1 VSRTRVVVT
10 GIGLCTPIGHSLAAV
25 SAALRSGKH
34 GVCVMPEW
42 SEIQHMRTRLGAPVR
57 DLPLSYPRKRVRS
70 MGRVG
75 LLSLYATEQAVR
87 DAELNEE
94 RLHDGRTGIAYGST
108 AGSAQANEEWTR
120 KLFISRGLLGLQ
132 STDYLKFMSHTCAAN
147 LATYFGITGRVL
159 ATCAACVSASQAI
172 GAGYES
178 IRAGLSDVML
188 CGGAEELHVSTAA
201 VFDIMY
207 ATSVQNDHP
216 ELAPRPF
223 DARRDGLVVGE
234 GAGTFVLE
242 SYEHARARGAR
253 IYAEIL
259 GYGTNCDGTHVTNP
273 SAEGMAGAMRLALR
287 DAQLEPSRVDYV
299 NAHATATEVGD
310 IAESLATEKVLG
322 SRVPISSTK
331 SFTGH
336 TLGACGAVEAA
347 FCIAM
352 MREGWLAGNRTLESV
367 DPRCAKLDYIGREP
381 REGRARVTMN
391 NNFAFGGI
399 NTSLLLGLV

>member
-1 VSRTRVVVT
+1 MSRTRVVVT

-25 SAALRSGKH
+25 SASLREGRH
-34 GVCVMPEW
+34 GIRQMPELAAV
-42 SEIQHMRTRLGAPVR
+42 QHMRTRLGAPVR
-57 DLPLSYPRKRVRS
+57 DLTFSYPRKRCAPWGGLACSASSPPSRRS
-70 MGRVG
+70 
-75 LLSLYATEQAVR
+75 R

-94 RLHDGRTGIAYGST
+94 RLRDDRTGIAYGST
-108 AGSAQANEEWTR
+108 AGSAQANEEWSR
-120 KLFISRGLLGLQ
+120 KLFLSKGLLGLQ

-147 LATYFGITGRVL
+147 LAIYFGVTGRVL
-159 ATCAACVSASQAI
+159 ATCSACVSASQAI

-178 IRAGLSDVML
+178 IRAGFSDIML
-188 CGGAEELHVSTAA
+188 CGGAEELHTSTAA

-207 ATSVQNDHP
+207 ATSVLNDQP
-216 ELAPRPF
+216 DLTPKPF
-223 DARRDGLVVGE
+223 DVARDGLVVGE

-273 SAEGMAGAMRLALR
+273 SAQGMAGAMRLALR
-287 DAQLEPSRVDYV
+287 DAELSASRIEYV

-310 IAESLATEKVLG
+310 IAESRATEMVLG
-322 SRVPISSTK
+322 SQTPISSTK

-347 FCIAM
+347 FCVAM
-352 MREGWLAGNRTLESV
+352 MREGWLAPNRTL
-367 DPRCAKLDYIGREP
+367 DQRRPALRQ
-381 REGRARVTMN
+381 ARLRRST
-391 NNFAFGGI
+391 AP
-399 NTSLLLGLV
+399 

>member
-1 VSRTRVVVT
+1 MSRTRVVVT

-25 SAALRSGKH
+25 SASLREDRH
-34 GVCVMPEW
+34 GIRQMPEFA
-42 SEIQHMRTRLGAPVR
+42 EIQHMRTRLGAPVR
-57 DLPLSYPRKRVRS
+57 DLNLSYPRKRVRS

-75 LLSLYATEQAVR
+75 LLSLYATEQAVC
-87 DAELNEE
+87 DADLNEE
-94 RLHDGRTGIAYGST
+94 RLRDGRTGIAYGST
-108 AGSAQANEEWTR
+108 AGSAQANEDWSR
-120 KLFISRGLLGLQ
+120 KLLISKGLLGLQ

-159 ATCAACVSASQAI
+159 ATCSACVSASQAI

-178 IRAGLSDVML
+178 IRAGFSDVML
-188 CGGAEELHVSTAA
+188 CGGAEELHTSTAA

-207 ATSVQNDHP
+207 ATSVRNDHP
-216 ELAPRPF
+216 ELTPRPF
-223 DARRDGLVVGE
+223 DATRDGLVVGE

-273 SAEGMAGAMRLALR
+273 SSEGMAGAMRLALR
-287 DAQLEPSRVDYV
+287 DAGLDPSRIEYV

-310 IAESLATEKVLG
+310 IAESLATETVLG
-322 SRVPISSTK
+322 RKTPISSTK

-347 FCIAM
+347 FCVAM
-352 MREGWLAGNRTLESV
+352 MREGFLAPNRTLDTV
-367 DPRCAKLDYIGREP
+367 DPRCAKLDYIGKQP
-381 REGRARVTMN
+381 REARPRITMS

-399 NTSLLLGLV
+399 NTSLIVGLV